1 MVLANTFISTRDVI
15 TVTSSVALLLIGPTV
30 ARAAFVSSEGAL
42 SLGLGVA
49 LAEGGEA
56 VYL

>member
-42 SLGLGVA
+42 SLGLGV
-49 LAEGGEA
+49 
-56 VYL
+56 